1 MPTERCPLKEINK
14 ERITRCV
21 VQASNDSTVIFRYI
35 IKINDENVTIWCPI
49 WKFFLVVVNYLV
61 KVQEREKNQKVNL
74 VLFKDKAW
82 KHTANII
89 KNCNK
94 MLIDHLKLEMKW
106 WRVTRFAQP
115 RYWYLWCREPFCSPW
130 IKLQHENTL
139 TIYLIYSLYMY
150 Y

>member
-1 MPTERCPLKEINK
+1 MCSSGFKWLNCYISLYYKNKRWERDNLVSNLK
-14 ERITRCV
+14 V
-21 VQASNDSTVIFRYI
+21 
-35 IKINDENVTIWCPI
+35 
-49 WKFFLVVVNYLV
+49 FLVVVNYLV
-61 KVQEREKNQKVNL
+61 KGQEREKNQKVNL